1 MADWIG
7 WIATATFLASYA
19 CKDPNRLRLVQAGAA
34 VLWVVYG
41 TLLHAVPIIVANLL
55 VMSVALYSAVG
66 GLLVRRS
73 TDSSPA
79 IMPRDEPGLSRIS

>member
-7 WIATATFLASYA
+7 WVATATFLASYA
-19 CKDPNRLRLVQAGAA
+19 CKDPKRLRLVQAGAA

-41 TLLHAVPIIVANLL
+41 TVLQAVPIIVANLL

-66 GLLVRRS
+66 GLLARRG
-73 TDSSPA
+73 PA
-79 IMPRDEPGLSRIS
+79 PGSAVCSVGGR